1 MVRHYC
7 IERQSDHQLVQ
18 IDAAYFEREG
28 DEWVFYVGL
37 NEVFW
42 IPVQTVV
49 GISKAA

>member
-7 IERQSDHQLVQ
+7 IEREADHELLDVE
-18 IDAAYFEREG
+18 AAYFERDG

-37 NEVFW
+37 EEVFR
-42 IPVQTVV
+42 ISVDTVV

>member
-1 MVRHYC
+1 MRHYC
-7 IERQSDHQLVQ
+7 IERETDHQLVE
-18 IDAAYFEREG
+18 IDAGYFERDG

-37 NEVFW
+37 SEVFR